1 MEHVPWSSLSGCRRL
16 RRCTGRAR
24 CPRCA
29 GALGDGDSCKGLR
42 VSVRSW
48 EPPRPAAPQG
58 GTPSVPRGPMA
69 HGCGLRVGGR
79 AVLMLVVVTL
89 GVHGSHFWVGP
100 FKWVDFTVC
109 ELHLGHTVSYLPKAK
124 FCPQRLVR
132 RAVLIGL
139 NPPLQRVLHGEVCH
153 EQLLW
158 HRPGRE
164 DLPGLQQQA

>member
-1 MEHVPWSSLSGCRRL
+1 MSA
-16 RRCTGRAR
+16 TG
-24 CPRCA
+24 
-29 GALGDGDSCKGLR
+29 GKL
-42 VSVRSW
+42 VSQELFVTCL
-48 EPPRPAAPQG
+48 PN
-58 GTPSVPRGPMA
+58 
-69 HGCGLRVGGR
+69 
-79 AVLMLVVVTL
+79 LVY
-89 GVHGSHFWVGP
+89 FWVGP